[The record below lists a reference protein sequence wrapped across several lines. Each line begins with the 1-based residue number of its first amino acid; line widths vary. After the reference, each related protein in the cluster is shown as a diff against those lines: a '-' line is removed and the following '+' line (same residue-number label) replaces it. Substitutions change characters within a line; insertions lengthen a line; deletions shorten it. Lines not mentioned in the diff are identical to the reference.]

1 MTKPKMT
8 TDTNAFDL
16 TAFDGLQ
23 AAQDE
28 GVEVE
33 ILHPGTFEP
42 LGVTIVVAGPDSTHA
57 RDFDR
62 TVINRRLKGRKT
74 KPLDAGEVQDAA
86 LKKLAAC
93 TLSWTGVVD
102 GGKVLE
108 CNRENALLV
117 YNRLPFIADQVGE
130 AASDYELFIKS

>member
-1 MTKPKMT
+1 MTKTPKSP
-8 TDTNAFDL
+8 AVVDL

-28 GVEVE
+28 GVPVE

-42 LGVTIVVAGPDSTHA
+42 LGMTITIAGPDSIHA
-57 RDFDR
+57 KNFDR

-74 KPLDAGEVQDAA
+74 KALDAGEVQEAA
-86 LKKLAAC
+86 VKKLAAC

-117 YNRLPFIADQVGE
+117 YNRLPFIAEQVAE
-130 AASDYELFIKS
+130 AAGERAVFILS

>member
-1 MTKPKMT
+1 MTKTSKGS
-8 TDTNAFDL
+8 NAFDL

-28 GVEVE
+28 GVPVE

-42 LGVTIVVAGPDSTHA
+42 LGMTITVAGPDSIHA
-57 RDFDR
+57 KNFDR

-74 KPLDAGEVQDAA
+74 KALDAGEVQEAA
-86 LKKLAAC
+86 VKKLAAC

-108 CNRENALLV
+108 CTRENALLV
-117 YNRLPFIADQVGE
+117 YNRLPFIAEQVAE
-130 AASDYELFIKS
+130 AAGDRAVFIKS

>member
-1 MTKPKMT
+1 MTKAKMT

-28 GVEVE
+28 GVQVE

-42 LGVTIVVAGPDSTHA
+42 LGVTIIVAGPDSTHA

-86 LKKLAAC
+86 SKKLAAC
-93 TLSWTGVVD
+93 TLSWTGVID

-117 YNRLPFIADQVGE
+117 YNRLPFIAEQVAE
-130 AASDYELFIKS
+130 AAGDRAVFIKS

>member
-1 MTKPKMT
+1 MTKAKMT
-8 TDTNAFDL
+8 TDTDAFDL

-28 GVEVE
+28 GVQVE
-33 ILHPGTFEP
+33 ILHPATFDP
-42 LGVTIVVAGPDSTHA
+42 LGMTITIAGKDSIHA
-57 RDFDR
+57 KNFDR
-62 TVINRRLKGRKT
+62 TESNRRNKGRRT
-74 KPLDAGEVQDAA
+74 KKMEAGERQEYL
-86 LKKLAAC
+86 LKRLAAC